1 MSISSKEFFIMQF
14 DGNRKCTNHVQGMQ
28 TAIFTWRQD
37 RGFNSN
43 ENLSCIIYIIFL
55 SFLFSL

>member
-1 MSISSKEFFIMQF
+1 MSNSSKEFFIMQF
-14 DGNRKCTNHVQGMQ
+14 DGNRKCTNYVQGMQ

-37 RGFNSN
+37 RAFNSN
-43 ENLSCIIYIIFL
+43 NNISCIIYIIFL